1 MCNFL
6 NFSYGSQFVKRH
18 KMANKA
24 HDHAGN
30 MAHWAI
36 LPATCG
42 PYYLLHDFI
51 SWL

>member
-1 MCNFL
+1 
-6 NFSYGSQFVKRH
+6 
-18 KMANKA
+18 MAKKA

-42 PYYLLHDFI
+42 PYYPLHVFI
-51 SWL
+51 SWLWFCIVCGFCTI